1 MIETIYNAENNEEEA
16 VKLPKNIHQI
26 GSGETKYHIYIE
38 DKVSRFLELLPEDE
52 KNIRYGVLLGSVK
65 FSKGEVYMFI
75 RSAVEVREV
84 IENTLIF
91 GDDVWTGIYDDI
103 KKYYHG
109 DKIVGWYA
117 SMEEFEERD
126 LFHMRKLHLD
136 HFAGNDKVFLNINRE
151 EEEKEFYFYANGD
164 LQKVKCYH
172 IYYEKNQELEQYIF
186 ETHYDLTSRKKN
198 VKTKSEEMP
207 EKKPEHMA
215 SEAEKEE
222 ENGKA
227 VSDAGEEE
235 SIEAESGDIS
245 KKLMM
250 FSGRAASVFVVG
262 ALVFTIGVMYR
273 KGQLD
278 HLATEMKEVV
288 ANIMNKGDTSDAD
301 NVVLLDENKKP
312 KKEQEDS
319 QDKDKTE
326 STTEENTAGESI
338 TGEEDASGQDSTE
351 ENTSGQDSTGENAS
365 GQDST
370 EQNAISQETPEET
383 AAVSPP
389 ATQYYEVQQG
399 DTLYGICQKL
409 YGNANNIQIIMD
421 LNNLESPDSITYGKK
436 LIVP

>member
-26 GSGETKYHIYIE
+26 GSGETKYHVYIE
-38 DKVSRFLELLPEDE
+38 DKVSRFLELLPENE

-75 RSAVEVREV
+75 RSVAEVREV

-172 IYYEKNQELEQYIF
+172 IYYEKNQELERYIF
-186 ETHYDLTSRKKN
+186 ETHYDLTSRRKN
-198 VKTKSEEMP
+198 IKTKSEEVP
-207 EKKPEHMA
+207 EKKQEIA
-215 SEAEKEE
+215 QTEAEKETE
-222 ENGKA
+222 A
-227 VSDAGEEE
+227 VRVVSDEPEEE
-235 SIEAESGDIS
+235 TVKAETGDIS

-262 ALVFTIGVMYR
+262 ALVFTIGVMYK

-288 ANIMNKGDTSDAD
+288 ANIMNKGDTSELD
-301 NVVLLDENKKP
+301 NVVLLDENKKT
-312 KKEQEDS
+312 KTGQENSGEDMTKGEDNS
-319 QDKDKTE
+319 QKDKTE
-326 STTEENTAGESI
+326 NTTGETMTEE
-338 TGEEDASGQDSTE
+338 STSE
-351 ENTSGQDSTGENAS
+351 ENSNEQDTTG
-365 GQDST
+365 
-370 EQNAISQETPEET
+370 QETSEETTVQEISPPEET
-383 AAVSPP
+383 AGVSP
-389 ATQYYEVQQG
+389 AVTQYYEVQQG

-409 YGNANNIQIIMD
+409 YGNTNNIQIIMD
-421 LNNLESPDSITYGKK
+421 LNNLESADSITYGKK

>member
-26 GSGETKYHIYIE
+26 GSGETKYHVYIE
-38 DKVSRFLELLPEDE
+38 DKVSRFLELLPENE

-75 RSAVEVREV
+75 RSVAEVREV

-172 IYYEKNQELEQYIF
+172 IYYEKNQELERYIF
-186 ETHYDLTSRKKN
+186 ETHYDLTSRRKN
-198 VKTKSEEMP
+198 IKTKSEEMP
-207 EKKPEHMA
+207 EKKPEDI
-215 SEAEKEE
+215 SSEPEAEVVRVISDEQEE
-222 ENGKA
+222 ETVGT
-227 VSDAGEEE
+227 
-235 SIEAESGDIS
+235 ESGDIS
-245 KKLMM
+245 RKLMM

-262 ALVFTIGVMYR
+262 ALVFTIGVMYK

-288 ANIMNKGDTSDAD
+288 ANIMNKGDTSELD
-301 NVVLLDENKKP
+301 NVVLLDENKKT
-312 KKEQEDS
+312 KTEQENS
-319 QDKDKTE
+319 GEDKTKGEDKTE
-326 STTEENTAGESI
+326 NTTEESTAENNTEEETSNGPDSSEQVT
-338 TGEEDASGQDSTE
+338 TGEEIPE
-351 ENTSGQDSTGENAS
+351 ETTV
-365 GQDST
+365 
-370 EQNAISQETPEET
+370 PEET
-383 AAVSPP
+383 AGISPAV
-389 ATQYYEVQQG
+389 TQYYEVQQG
-399 DTLYGICQKL
+399 DTLYGICRKL
-409 YGNANNIQIIMD
+409 YGNTNNIQIIMD
-421 LNNLESPDSITYGKK
+421 LNNLESPDSITSGKK

>member
-26 GSGETKYHIYIE
+26 GSGETKYHVYIE
-38 DKVSRFLELLPEDE
+38 DKVSRFLELLPENE

-75 RSAVEVREV
+75 RSVAEVREV

-172 IYYEKNQELEQYIF
+172 IYYEKNQELERYIF
-186 ETHYDLTSRKKN
+186 ETHYDLTSRRKN
-198 VKTKSEEMP
+198 IKTKSEEMP
-207 EKKPEHMA
+207 EKKPEDI
-215 SEAEKEE
+215 SSEPEAEVVRVISDEQEE
-222 ENGKA
+222 ETVGT
-227 VSDAGEEE
+227 
-235 SIEAESGDIS
+235 ESGDIS
-245 KKLMM
+245 RKLMM

-262 ALVFTIGVMYR
+262 ALVFTIGVMYK

-288 ANIMNKGDTSDAD
+288 ANIMNKGDTSELD
-301 NVVLLDENKKP
+301 NVVLLDENKKT
-312 KKEQEDS
+312 KTEQENS
-319 QDKDKTE
+319 GEDKTKGEDKTE
-326 STTEENTAGESI
+326 NTTEESTAENN
-338 TGEEDASGQDSTE
+338 TE
-351 ENTSGQDSTGENAS
+351 EATSNGPDSS
-365 GQDST
+365 
-370 EQNAISQETPEET
+370 EQVTTSEEIPEETTVPEET
-383 AAVSPP
+383 AGVSP
-389 ATQYYEVQQG
+389 AVTQYYEVQQG
-399 DTLYGICQKL
+399 DTLYGICRKL
-409 YGNANNIQIIMD
+409 YGNTNNIQIIMD
-421 LNNLESPDSITYGKK
+421 LNNLESPDSITSGKK

>member
-26 GSGETKYHIYIE
+26 GSGETKYHVYIE
-38 DKVSRFLELLPEDE
+38 DKVSRFLELLPENE

-75 RSAVEVREV
+75 RSAAEVREV

-172 IYYEKNQELEQYIF
+172 IYYEKNQELERYIF
-186 ETHYDLTSRKKN
+186 ETHYDLTSRRKN
-198 VKTKSEEMP
+198 IKTKSEEVP
-207 EKKPEHMA
+207 EKKQEIA
-215 SEAEKEE
+215 QTEAEKETE
-222 ENGKA
+222 AVRA
-227 VSDAGEEE
+227 VSDEPEEE
-235 SIEAESGDIS
+235 TVKAETGDIS

-262 ALVFTIGVMYR
+262 ALVFTIGVMYK

-288 ANIMNKGDTSDAD
+288 ANIMNKGDTSELD
-301 NVVLLDENKKP
+301 NVVLLDENKKT
-312 KKEQEDS
+312 KTGQENSGEDNS
-319 QDKDKTE
+319 QKDKTE
-326 STTEENTAGESI
+326 NTTGETMTEE
-338 TGEEDASGQDSTE
+338 STSE
-351 ENTSGQDSTGENAS
+351 ENSNEQDT
-365 GQDST
+365 T
-370 EQNAISQETPEET
+370 SQETSEETTMQEISPPEET
-383 AAVSPP
+383 AGVSP
-389 ATQYYEVQQG
+389 AVTQYYEVQQG

-409 YGNANNIQIIMD
+409 YGNTNNIQIIMD
-421 LNNLESPDSITYGKK
+421 LNNLESADSITYGKK

>member
-26 GSGETKYHIYIE
+26 GSGETKYHVYIE
-38 DKVSRFLELLPEDE
+38 DKVSRFLELLPENE

-75 RSAVEVREV
+75 RSVAEVREV

-164 LQKVKCYH
+164 LQKVKCYY
-172 IYYEKNQELEQYIF
+172 IYYEKNQELERYIF
-186 ETHYDLTSRKKN
+186 ETHYDLTSRRKN
-198 VKTKSEEMP
+198 IKTKSEEMP
-207 EKKPEHMA
+207 EKKPEDI
-215 SEAEKEE
+215 SSEPEAEVVRVISDEQEE
-222 ENGKA
+222 ETVGT
-227 VSDAGEEE
+227 
-235 SIEAESGDIS
+235 ESGDIS
-245 KKLMM
+245 RKLMM

-262 ALVFTIGVMYR
+262 ALVFTIGVMYK

-288 ANIMNKGDTSDAD
+288 ANIMNKGDTSELD
-301 NVVLLDENKKP
+301 NVVLLDENKKT
-312 KKEQEDS
+312 KTEQENS
-319 QDKDKTE
+319 GEDKTKGEDKTE
-326 STTEENTAGESI
+326 NTTEESTAENNTEEETSNGPDSSEQVT
-338 TGEEDASGQDSTE
+338 TGEEIPE
-351 ENTSGQDSTGENAS
+351 ETTV
-365 GQDST
+365 
-370 EQNAISQETPEET
+370 PEET
-383 AAVSPP
+383 AGVSP
-389 ATQYYEVQQG
+389 AVTQYYEVEQG
-399 DTLYGICQKL
+399 DTLYGICRKL
-409 YGNANNIQIIMD
+409 YGNTNNIQIIMD
-421 LNNLESPDSITYGKK
+421 LNNLESPDSITSGKK

>member
-26 GSGETKYHIYIE
+26 GSGETKYHVYIE
-38 DKVSRFLELLPEDE
+38 DKVSRFLELLPENE

-75 RSAVEVREV
+75 RSVAEVREV

-172 IYYEKNQELEQYIF
+172 IYYEKNQELERYIF
-186 ETHYDLTSRKKN
+186 ETHYDLTSRRKN
-198 VKTKSEEMP
+198 IKTKSEEMP
-207 EKKPEHMA
+207 EKKPEDI
-215 SEAEKEE
+215 SSEPEAEVVRVISDEQEE
-222 ENGKA
+222 ETVGT
-227 VSDAGEEE
+227 
-235 SIEAESGDIS
+235 ESGDIS
-245 KKLMM
+245 RKLMM

-262 ALVFTIGVMYR
+262 ALVFTIGVMYK

-288 ANIMNKGDTSDAD
+288 ANIMNKGDTSELD
-301 NVVLLDENKKP
+301 NVVLLDENKKT
-312 KKEQEDS
+312 KTEQENS
-319 QDKDKTE
+319 GEDKTKGEDKTE
-326 STTEENTAGESI
+326 KTTEESTAENNTEEETSNGPDSSEQVT
-338 TGEEDASGQDSTE
+338 TGEEIPE
-351 ENTSGQDSTGENAS
+351 ETTV
-365 GQDST
+365 
-370 EQNAISQETPEET
+370 PEET
-383 AAVSPP
+383 AGISPAV
-389 ATQYYEVQQG
+389 TQYYEVQQG
-399 DTLYGICQKL
+399 DTLYGICRKL
-409 YGNANNIQIIMD
+409 YGNTNNIQIIMD
-421 LNNLESPDSITYGKK
+421 LNNLESPDSITSGKK

>member
-26 GSGETKYHIYIE
+26 GSGETKYHVYIE
-38 DKVSRFLELLPEDE
+38 DKVSRFLELLPENE

-75 RSAVEVREV
+75 RSVAEVREV

-172 IYYEKNQELEQYIF
+172 IYYEKNQELERYIF
-186 ETHYDLTSRKKN
+186 ETHYDLTSRRKN
-198 VKTKSEEMP
+198 IRTKSEDMP
-207 EKKPEHMA
+207 EKRPEDMP
-215 SEAEKEE
+215 SEAGQEAEVIRVISDEQEE
-222 ENGKA
+222 EN
-227 VSDAGEEE
+227 
-235 SIEAESGDIS
+235 IETESGDIS
-245 KKLMM
+245 KRLMM

-262 ALVFTIGVMYR
+262 ALVFTIGVMYK

-288 ANIMNKGDTSDAD
+288 ANIMNKGDTSELD
-301 NVVLLDENKKP
+301 NVVLLDENKKTKTGQENS
-312 KKEQEDS
+312 KKDTSQEDMT
-319 QDKDKTE
+319 QKDETKDTTKQNETE
-326 STTEENTAGESI
+326 DNTEEETPSEPDSNEQT
-338 TGEEDASGQDSTE
+338 TTSTE
-351 ENTSGQDSTGENAS
+351 
-365 GQDST
+365 
-370 EQNAISQETPEET
+370 ISEETTVPEET
-383 AAVSPP
+383 AGVSP
-389 ATQYYEVQQG
+389 AVTQYYEVQQG
-399 DTLYGICQKL
+399 DTLYGICRKL
-409 YGNANNIQIIMD
+409 YGNTNNIQIIMD
-421 LNNLESPDSITYGKK
+421 LNNLDSPDSITYGKK

>member
-26 GSGETKYHIYIE
+26 GSGETKYHVYIE
-38 DKVSRFLELLPEDE
+38 DKVSRFLELLPENE

-75 RSAVEVREV
+75 RSVAEVREV

-172 IYYEKNQELEQYIF
+172 IYYEKNQELERYIF
-186 ETHYDLTSRKKN
+186 ETHYDLTSRRKN
-198 VKTKSEEMP
+198 IRTKSEEMP
-207 EKKPEHMA
+207 EKRPEDMP
-215 SEAEKEE
+215 SEAGQEAEVIRVISDEQEE
-222 ENGKA
+222 EN
-227 VSDAGEEE
+227 
-235 SIEAESGDIS
+235 IETESGDIS
-245 KKLMM
+245 KRLMM

-262 ALVFTIGVMYR
+262 ALVFTIGVMYK

-288 ANIMNKGDTSDAD
+288 ANIMNKGDTSELD
-301 NVVLLDENKKP
+301 NVVLLDENKKTKTGQENS
-312 KKEQEDS
+312 KKDTSQEDMT
-319 QDKDKTE
+319 QKDETE
-326 STTEENTAGESI
+326 DTTKQNETEDNTEEETPSEPDSNEQT
-338 TGEEDASGQDSTE
+338 TTSTE
-351 ENTSGQDSTGENAS
+351 
-365 GQDST
+365 
-370 EQNAISQETPEET
+370 ISEETTVPEET
-383 AAVSPP
+383 AGVSP
-389 ATQYYEVQQG
+389 AVTQYYEVQQG
-399 DTLYGICQKL
+399 DTLYGICRKL
-409 YGNANNIQIIMD
+409 YGNTNNIQIIMD
-421 LNNLESPDSITYGKK
+421 LNNLDSPDSITYGKK

>member
-26 GSGETKYHIYIE
+26 GSGETKYHVYIE
-38 DKVSRFLELLPEDE
+38 DKVSRFLELLPENE

-75 RSAVEVREV
+75 RSVAEVREV

-172 IYYEKNQELEQYIF
+172 IYYEKNQELERYIF
-186 ETHYDLTSRKKN
+186 ETHYDLTSRRKN
-198 VKTKSEEMP
+198 IKTKSEEVP
-207 EKKPEHMA
+207 ETKPEDML
-215 SEAEKEE
+215 SETEKEAEVVRVVSDTQEE
-222 ENGKA
+222 ETVGT
-227 VSDAGEEE
+227 G
-235 SIEAESGDIS
+235 SGDIS

-262 ALVFTIGVMYR
+262 ALVFTIGVMYK

-278 HLATEMKEVV
+278 HLATEMKDR
-288 ANIMNKGDTSDAD
+288 K
-301 NVVLLDENKKP
+301 
-312 KKEQEDS
+312 
-319 QDKDKTE
+319 
-326 STTEENTAGESI
+326 STR
-338 TGEEDASGQDSTE
+338 
-351 ENTSGQDSTGENAS
+351 
-365 GQDST
+365 
-370 EQNAISQETPEET
+370 
-383 AAVSPP
+383 
-389 ATQYYEVQQG
+389 
-399 DTLYGICQKL
+399 
-409 YGNANNIQIIMD
+409 
-421 LNNLESPDSITYGKK
+421 LNSSHA
-436 LIVP
+436 

>member
-26 GSGETKYHIYIE
+26 GSGETKYHVYIE
-38 DKVSRFLELLPEDE
+38 DKVSRFLELLPENE

-75 RSAVEVREV
+75 RSVAEVREV

-164 LQKVKCYH
+164 VQKVKCYH
-172 IYYEKNQELEQYIF
+172 IYYEKNQELERYIF
-186 ETHYDLTSRKKN
+186 ETHYDLTSRRKN
-198 VKTKSEEMP
+198 IKTKSEEMP
-207 EKKPEHMA
+207 EKKPEDI
-215 SEAEKEE
+215 SSEPEAEVVRVISDEQEE
-222 ENGKA
+222 ETVGT
-227 VSDAGEEE
+227 
-235 SIEAESGDIS
+235 ESGDIS
-245 KKLMM
+245 RKLMM

-262 ALVFTIGVMYR
+262 ALVFTIGVMYK

-288 ANIMNKGDTSDAD
+288 ANIMNKGDTSELD
-301 NVVLLDENKKP
+301 NVVLLDENKKT
-312 KKEQEDS
+312 KTEQENS
-319 QDKDKTE
+319 GEDKTKGEDKTE
-326 STTEENTAGESI
+326 NTTEESTAENNTEEETSNGPDSSEQVT
-338 TGEEDASGQDSTE
+338 TGEEIPE
-351 ENTSGQDSTGENAS
+351 ETTV
-365 GQDST
+365 
-370 EQNAISQETPEET
+370 PEET
-383 AAVSPP
+383 AGVSP
-389 ATQYYEVQQG
+389 AVTQYYEVEQG
-399 DTLYGICQKL
+399 DTLYGICRKL
-409 YGNANNIQIIMD
+409 YGNTNNIQIIMD
-421 LNNLESPDSITYGKK
+421 LNNLESPDSITSGKK

>member
-26 GSGETKYHIYIE
+26 GSGETKYHVYIE
-38 DKVSRFLELLPEDE
+38 DKVSRFLELLPENE

-75 RSAVEVREV
+75 RSVAEVREV

-172 IYYEKNQELEQYIF
+172 IYYEKNQELERYIF
-186 ETHYDLTSRKKN
+186 ETHYDLTSRRKN
-198 VKTKSEEMP
+198 IKTKSEEVP
-207 EKKPEHMA
+207 EKKQEIA
-215 SEAEKEE
+215 QTEAEKETE
-222 ENGKA
+222 A
-227 VSDAGEEE
+227 VRVVSDEPEEE
-235 SIEAESGDIS
+235 TIKAETGDIS

-262 ALVFTIGVMYR
+262 ALVFTIGVMYK

-288 ANIMNKGDTSDAD
+288 ANIMNKGDTSELD
-301 NVVLLDENKKP
+301 NVVLLDENKKT
-312 KKEQEDS
+312 KTGQENSGEDMTKGEDNS
-319 QDKDKTE
+319 QKDKTE
-326 STTEENTAGESI
+326 NTTGETMTEE
-338 TGEEDASGQDSTE
+338 STSE
-351 ENTSGQDSTGENAS
+351 ENSNEQDTTG
-365 GQDST
+365 
-370 EQNAISQETPEET
+370 QETSEETTVQEISPPEET
-383 AAVSPP
+383 AGVSP
-389 ATQYYEVQQG
+389 AVTQYYEVQQG

-409 YGNANNIQIIMD
+409 YGNTNNIQIIMD
-421 LNNLESPDSITYGKK
+421 LNNLESADSITYGKK
-436 LIVP
+436 

>member
-26 GSGETKYHIYIE
+26 GSGETKYHVYIE
-38 DKVSRFLELLPEDE
+38 DKVSRFLELLPENE

-75 RSAVEVREV
+75 RSVAEVREV

-172 IYYEKNQELEQYIF
+172 IYYEKNQELERYIF
-186 ETHYDLTSRKKN
+186 ETHYDLTSRRKN
-198 VKTKSEEMP
+198 IKTKSEEVQ
-207 EKKPEHMA
+207 EKKQEIA
-215 SEAEKEE
+215 QTEAEKETE
-222 ENGKA
+222 A
-227 VSDAGEEE
+227 VRVVSDEPEEE
-235 SIEAESGDIS
+235 TVKAETGDIS

-262 ALVFTIGVMYR
+262 ALVFTIGVMYK

-288 ANIMNKGDTSDAD
+288 ANIMNKGDTSELD
-301 NVVLLDENKKP
+301 NVVLLDENKKT
-312 KKEQEDS
+312 KTGQENSGEDMTKGEDNS
-319 QDKDKTE
+319 QKDKTE
-326 STTEENTAGESI
+326 NTTGETMTEE
-338 TGEEDASGQDSTE
+338 STSE
-351 ENTSGQDSTGENAS
+351 ENSNEQDTTG
-365 GQDST
+365 
-370 EQNAISQETPEET
+370 QETSEETTVQEISPPEET
-383 AAVSPP
+383 AGVSP
-389 ATQYYEVQQG
+389 AVTQYYEVQQG

-409 YGNANNIQIIMD
+409 YGNTNNIQIIMD
-421 LNNLESPDSITYGKK
+421 LNNLESADSITYGKK

>member
-26 GSGETKYHIYIE
+26 GSGETKYHVYIE
-38 DKVSRFLELLPEDE
+38 DKVSRFLELLPENE

-75 RSAVEVREV
+75 RSAAEVREV

-172 IYYEKNQELEQYIF
+172 IYYEKNQELERYIF
-186 ETHYDLTSRKKN
+186 ETHYDLTSRRKN
-198 VKTKSEEMP
+198 IKTKSEEVP
-207 EKKPEHMA
+207 EKKQEIA
-215 SEAEKEE
+215 QTEAEKETE
-222 ENGKA
+222 AVRA
-227 VSDAGEEE
+227 VSDEPEEE
-235 SIEAESGDIS
+235 TVKAETGDIS

-262 ALVFTIGVMYR
+262 ALVFTIGVMYK

-288 ANIMNKGDTSDAD
+288 ANIMNKGDTSELD
-301 NVVLLDENKKP
+301 NVVLLDENKKT
-312 KKEQEDS
+312 KTGQENSREDMTKGEDNS
-319 QDKDKTE
+319 QKDKTE
-326 STTEENTAGESI
+326 NTTGETMTEE
-338 TGEEDASGQDSTE
+338 STSE
-351 ENTSGQDSTGENAS
+351 ENSNEQDT
-365 GQDST
+365 T
-370 EQNAISQETPEET
+370 SQETSEETTMQEISPPEET
-383 AAVSPP
+383 AGVSP
-389 ATQYYEVQQG
+389 AVTQYYEVQQG

-409 YGNANNIQIIMD
+409 YGNTNNIQIIMD
-421 LNNLESPDSITYGKK
+421 LNNLESADSITYGKK

>member
-1 MIETIYNAENNEEEA
+1 MEVAMIETIYNAENNEEEA

-26 GSGETKYHIYIE
+26 GSGETKYHVYIE
-38 DKVSRFLELLPEDE
+38 DKVSRFLELLPENE

-75 RSAVEVREV
+75 RSVAEVREV

-172 IYYEKNQELEQYIF
+172 IYYEKNQELERYIF
-186 ETHYDLTSRKKN
+186 ETHYDLTSRRKN
-198 VKTKSEEMP
+198 IKTKSEEMP
-207 EKKPEHMA
+207 EKKPEDI
-215 SEAEKEE
+215 SSEPEAEVVRVISDEQEE
-222 ENGKA
+222 ETVGT
-227 VSDAGEEE
+227 
-235 SIEAESGDIS
+235 ESGDIS
-245 KKLMM
+245 RKLMM

-262 ALVFTIGVMYR
+262 ALVFTIGVMYK

-288 ANIMNKGDTSDAD
+288 ANIMNKGDTSELD
-301 NVVLLDENKKP
+301 NVVLLDENKKT
-312 KKEQEDS
+312 KTEQENS
-319 QDKDKTE
+319 GEDKTKGEDKTE
-326 STTEENTAGESI
+326 NTTEESTAENNTEEETSNGPDSSEQVT
-338 TGEEDASGQDSTE
+338 TGEEIPE
-351 ENTSGQDSTGENAS
+351 ETTV
-365 GQDST
+365 
-370 EQNAISQETPEET
+370 PEET
-383 AAVSPP
+383 AGISPAV
-389 ATQYYEVQQG
+389 TQYYEVQQG
-399 DTLYGICQKL
+399 DTLYGICRKL
-409 YGNANNIQIIMD
+409 YGNTNNIQIIMD
-421 LNNLESPDSITYGKK
+421 LNNLESPDSITSGKK

>member
-38 DKVSRFLELLPEDE
+38 DKVSRFLELLPENE

-75 RSAVEVREV
+75 RSVVEVREV
-84 IENTLIF
+84 LENTLLF

-109 DKIVGWYA
+109 DKIVGWYV

-136 HFAGNDKVFLNINRE
+136 HFAGNDKIFLNINRE

-172 IYYEKNQELEQYIF
+172 IYYEKNQELERYIF
-186 ETHYDLTSRKKN
+186 ETHYDLTSKRKN
-198 VKTKSEEMP
+198 IKTKSEGMP
-207 EKKPEHMA
+207 EKKQEDALP
-215 SEAEKEE
+215 EAEKEE
-222 ENGKA
+222 EGIELMSEMPEEEA
-227 VSDAGEEE
+227 VEAGE
-235 SIEAESGDIS
+235 SDIS
-245 KKLMM
+245 KRLMT

-262 ALVFTIGVMYR
+262 ALVFTVGVMYR

-288 ANIMNKGDTSDAD
+288 ANIMNKGDTSELD
-301 NVVLLDENKKP
+301 NVILLDENKNSTKTE
-312 KKEQEDS
+312 KDAKEQEN
-319 QDKDKTE
+319 
-326 STTEENTAGESI
+326 TTEEDTTEQE
-338 TGEEDASGQDSTE
+338 TTE
-351 ENTSGQDSTGENAS
+351 ETTALQENETTLPEETSP
-365 GQDST
+365 
-370 EQNAISQETPEET
+370 QEPATPEET
-383 AAVSPP
+383 AAVLP
-389 ATQYYEVQQG
+389 AAPQYYEVQKG

-409 YGNANNIQIIMD
+409 YGNTNNIQVIMD
-421 LNNLESPDSITYGKK
+421 LNNLDSADSITYGKK

>member
-26 GSGETKYHIYIE
+26 GSGETKYHVYIE
-38 DKVSRFLELLPEDE
+38 DKVSRFLELLPENE

-75 RSAVEVREV
+75 RSVAEVREV

-172 IYYEKNQELEQYIF
+172 IYYEKNQELERYIF
-186 ETHYDLTSRKKN
+186 ETHYDLTSRRKN
-198 VKTKSEEMP
+198 IKTKSEEMP
-207 EKKPEHMA
+207 EKKPEDI
-215 SEAEKEE
+215 SSEPEAEVVRVISDEQEE
-222 ENGKA
+222 ETVGT
-227 VSDAGEEE
+227 
-235 SIEAESGDIS
+235 ESGDIS
-245 KKLMM
+245 RKLMM

-262 ALVFTIGVMYR
+262 ALVFTIGVMYK

-288 ANIMNKGDTSDAD
+288 ANIMNKGDTSELD
-301 NVVLLDENKKP
+301 NVVLLDENKKT
-312 KKEQEDS
+312 KTEQENS
-319 QDKDKTE
+319 GEDKTKGEDKTE
-326 STTEENTAGESI
+326 NTTEESTAENNTEEETSNGPDSSEQVT
-338 TGEEDASGQDSTE
+338 TGEEIPE
-351 ENTSGQDSTGENAS
+351 ETTV
-365 GQDST
+365 
-370 EQNAISQETPEET
+370 PEET
-383 AAVSPP
+383 AGVSP
-389 ATQYYEVQQG
+389 AVTQYYEVQQG
-399 DTLYGICQKL
+399 DTLYGICRKL
-409 YGNANNIQIIMD
+409 YGNTNNIQIIMD
-421 LNNLESPDSITYGKK
+421 LNNLESPDSITSGKK

>member
-26 GSGETKYHIYIE
+26 GSGETKYHVYIE
-38 DKVSRFLELLPEDE
+38 DKVSRFLELLPENE

-75 RSAVEVREV
+75 RSVAEVREV

-172 IYYEKNQELEQYIF
+172 IYYEKNQELERYIF
-186 ETHYDLTSRKKN
+186 ETHYDLTSRRKN
-198 VKTKSEEMP
+198 IKTKSEKVP
-207 EKKPEHMA
+207 EKKQEIA
-215 SEAEKEE
+215 QTEAEKETE
-222 ENGKA
+222 A
-227 VSDAGEEE
+227 VRVVSDEPEEE
-235 SIEAESGDIS
+235 TVKAETGDIS

-262 ALVFTIGVMYR
+262 ALVFTIGVMYK

-288 ANIMNKGDTSDAD
+288 ANIMNKGDTSELD
-301 NVVLLDENKKP
+301 NVVLLDENKKT
-312 KKEQEDS
+312 KTGQENSGEDMTKGEDNS
-319 QDKDKTE
+319 QKDKTE
-326 STTEENTAGESI
+326 NTTGETMTEE
-338 TGEEDASGQDSTE
+338 STSE
-351 ENTSGQDSTGENAS
+351 ENSNEQDTTG
-365 GQDST
+365 
-370 EQNAISQETPEET
+370 QETSEETTVQEISPPEET
-383 AAVSPP
+383 AGVSP
-389 ATQYYEVQQG
+389 AVTQYYEVQQG

-409 YGNANNIQIIMD
+409 YGNTNNIQIIMD
-421 LNNLESPDSITYGKK
+421 LNNLESADSITYGKK

>member
-1 MIETIYNAENNEEEA
+1 MEVAMIETIYNAENDEEEA

-38 DKVSRFLELLPEDE
+38 DKVSRFLELLPENE

-84 IENTLIF
+84 LENTLLF

-109 DKIVGWYA
+109 DKIVGWYV

-172 IYYEKNQELEQYIF
+172 IYYEKNQELERYIF
-186 ETHYDLTSRKKN
+186 ETHYDLTSRRKN
-198 VKTKSEEMP
+198 IKTKSEGMP
-207 EKKPEHMA
+207 EKKTEEMPPEEGK
-215 SEAEKEE
+215 EAESTKP
-222 ENGKA
+222 
-227 VSDAGEEE
+227 VSDAQEEE
-235 SIEAESGDIS
+235 SIGTQERDIS
-245 KKLMM
+245 KRLMM

-262 ALVFTIGVMYR
+262 ALVFTVGIMYK

-288 ANIMNKGDTSDAD
+288 ANIMNKGDTSELD
-301 NVVLLDENKKP
+301 NVVLLDENKKNT
-312 KKEQEDS
+312 KAGQDASENTIGEGVAKEEATSSNAAGDATN
-319 QDKDKTE
+319 DM
-326 STTEENTAGESI
+326 TEENTTAETLEETAPPEE
-338 TGEEDASGQDSTE
+338 TG
-351 ENTSGQDSTGENAS
+351 
-365 GQDST
+365 
-370 EQNAISQETPEET
+370 SQETSAPEET
-383 AAVSPP
+383 AAVLP
-389 ATQYYEVQQG
+389 AVTQYYEVQKG

-409 YGNANNIQIIMD
+409 YGNTNNLQIIMD
-421 LNNLESPDSITYGKK
+421 LNHLESADSITYGKK

>member
-26 GSGETKYHIYIE
+26 GSGETKYHVYIE
-38 DKVSRFLELLPEDE
+38 DKVSRFLELLPENE

-75 RSAVEVREV
+75 RSVAEVREV

-126 LFHMRKLHLD
+126 LFHMRKLNLD
-136 HFAGNDKVFLNINRE
+136 HFARNDKVFLNINRE

-172 IYYEKNQELEQYIF
+172 IYYEKNQELERYIF
-186 ETHYDLTSRKKN
+186 ETHYDLTSRRKN
-198 VKTKSEEMP
+198 IKTKSEEMP
-207 EKKPEHMA
+207 EKKPEDI
-215 SEAEKEE
+215 SSEPEAEVVRVISDEQEE
-222 ENGKA
+222 ETVGT
-227 VSDAGEEE
+227 
-235 SIEAESGDIS
+235 ESGDIS
-245 KKLMM
+245 RKLMM

-262 ALVFTIGVMYR
+262 ALVFTIGVMYK

-288 ANIMNKGDTSDAD
+288 ANIMNKGDTSELD
-301 NVVLLDENKKP
+301 NVVLLDENKKT
-312 KKEQEDS
+312 KTEQENS
-319 QDKDKTE
+319 GEDKTKGEDKTE
-326 STTEENTAGESI
+326 NTTEESTAENN
-338 TGEEDASGQDSTE
+338 TE
-351 ENTSGQDSTGENAS
+351 EATSNGPDSS
-365 GQDST
+365 
-370 EQNAISQETPEET
+370 EQVTTSEEIPEETIVPEET
-383 AAVSPP
+383 AGVSP
-389 ATQYYEVQQG
+389 AVTQYYEVQQG
-399 DTLYGICQKL
+399 DTLYGICRKL
-409 YGNANNIQIIMD
+409 YGNTNNIQIIMD
-421 LNNLESPDSITYGKK
+421 LNNLESPDSITSGKK

>member
-26 GSGETKYHIYIE
+26 GSGETKYHVYIE
-38 DKVSRFLELLPEDE
+38 DKVSRFLELLPENE

-75 RSAVEVREV
+75 RSVAEVREV

-172 IYYEKNQELEQYIF
+172 IYYEKNQELERYIF
-186 ETHYDLTSRKKN
+186 ETHYDLTSRRKN
-198 VKTKSEEMP
+198 IKTKSEEMP
-207 EKKPEHMA
+207 EKKPEDI
-215 SEAEKEE
+215 SSEPEAEVVRVISDEQEE
-222 ENGKA
+222 ETVGTA
-227 VSDAGEEE
+227 
-235 SIEAESGDIS
+235 SGDIS
-245 KKLMM
+245 RKLMM

-262 ALVFTIGVMYR
+262 ALVFTIGVMYK

-288 ANIMNKGDTSDAD
+288 ANIMNKGDTSELD
-301 NVVLLDENKKP
+301 NVVLLDENKKT
-312 KKEQEDS
+312 KTEQENS
-319 QDKDKTE
+319 GEDKTKGEDKTE
-326 STTEENTAGESI
+326 NTTEESTAENN
-338 TGEEDASGQDSTE
+338 TE
-351 ENTSGQDSTGENAS
+351 EETSNGPDSS
-365 GQDST
+365 
-370 EQNAISQETPEET
+370 EQVTTSEEIPEETTVPEET
-383 AAVSPP
+383 AGVSP
-389 ATQYYEVQQG
+389 AVTQYYEVQQG
-399 DTLYGICQKL
+399 DTLYGICRKL
-409 YGNANNIQIIMD
+409 YGNTNNIQIIMD
-421 LNNLESPDSITYGKK
+421 LNNLESPDSITSGKK

>member
-26 GSGETKYHIYIE
+26 GSGETKYHVYIE
-38 DKVSRFLELLPEDE
+38 DKVSRFLELLPENE

-75 RSAVEVREV
+75 RSVAEVREV

-172 IYYEKNQELEQYIF
+172 IYYEKNQELERYIF
-186 ETHYDLTSRKKN
+186 ETHYDLTSRRKN
-198 VKTKSEEMP
+198 IKTKSEKVP
-207 EKKPEHMA
+207 EKKQEIA
-215 SEAEKEE
+215 QTEAEKETE
-222 ENGKA
+222 A
-227 VSDAGEEE
+227 VRVVSDEPEEE
-235 SIEAESGDIS
+235 TVKAETGDIS

-262 ALVFTIGVMYR
+262 ALVFTIGVMYK

-288 ANIMNKGDTSDAD
+288 ANIMNKGDTSELD
-301 NVVLLDENKKP
+301 NVVLLDENKKT
-312 KKEQEDS
+312 KTGQENSGEDMTKGEDNS
-319 QDKDKTE
+319 QKDKTE
-326 STTEENTAGESI
+326 NTTGETMTEE
-338 TGEEDASGQDSTE
+338 STSE
-351 ENTSGQDSTGENAS
+351 ENSNEQDTTG
-365 GQDST
+365 
-370 EQNAISQETPEET
+370 QETSEETTVQEISPPEET
-383 AAVSPP
+383 AGVSP
-389 ATQYYEVQQG
+389 AVTQYYEVQQG
-399 DTLYGICQKL
+399 DTL
-409 YGNANNIQIIMD
+409 
-421 LNNLESPDSITYGKK
+421 
-436 LIVP
+436 